1 MGLSTLGRILYN
13 IGSNFVVH
21 TAVTRH
27 ALLGVFLS
35 WGIFTGQV
43 EHHEVAWNQKAV
55 NIGPHLM
62 AGTVVLFQLFAR
74 SYLSLVIE
82 YLSEKQ
88 TGNAPISHVCIFT
101 EQVEHHAVAWH

>member
-62 AGTVVLFQLFAR
+62 AGTVKK
-74 SYLSLVIE
+74 LSLSIE
-82 YLSEKQ
+82 AAVWSIPVCTSCLALLSYGREEASEKH
-88 TGNAPISHVCIFT
+88 NPLPC
-101 EQVEHHAVAWH
+101 VAAMR